1 MLWLP
6 GSVQMMLASSP
17 READDESHRSPAK
30 NLGIPRN
37 SLGIPPAASG
47 RTLGQSLGSTLAS
60 IIWLNMRYSS
70 KLVLEKNTC

>member
-30 NLGIPRN
+30 NLGI
-37 SLGIPPAASG
+37 GIPAA
-47 RTLGQSLGSTLAS
+47 GQFHICFLLKR
-60 IIWLNMRYSS
+60 IN
-70 KLVLEKNTC
+70 

>member
-30 NLGIPRN
+30 NLGI
-37 SLGIPPAASG
+37 GIPAA
-47 RTLGQSLGSTLAS
+47 GQFHAPRRLPKKSFLILD
-60 IIWLNMRYSS
+60 LECVKLCS
-70 KLVLEKNTC
+70 K